1 LANGP
6 RWLWAVLLAV
16 LGSIVFFS
24 ARQSRRLKRS
34 EADLFIT
41 QLEAMVLARLPN
53 VSVESLA
60 QASGIS
66 LRTFYR
72 RMEDQGTKP
81 GEFLREIRLKQARS
95 LLEENEGM
103 QVAEVAKHVGYSE
116 AHLRRLL
123 DEGPD
128 A

>member
-1 LANGP
+1 
-6 RWLWAVLLAV
+6 
-16 LGSIVFFS
+16 
-24 ARQSRRLKRS
+24 
-34 EADLFIT
+34 
-41 QLEAMVLARLPN
+41 
-53 VSVESLA
+53 
-60 QASGIS
+60 
-66 LRTFYR
+66 
-72 RMEDQGTKP
+72 MEDQGTKP
-81 GEFLREIRLKQARS
+81 GELLREIRLKQARS

>member
-1 LANGP
+1 
-6 RWLWAVLLAV
+6 
-16 LGSIVFFS
+16 
-24 ARQSRRLKRS
+24 
-34 EADLFIT
+34 
-41 QLEAMVLARLPN
+41 M
-53 VSVESLA
+53 
-60 QASGIS
+60 S

-103 QVAEVAKHVGYSE
+103 QVAEVAKRVGYSE